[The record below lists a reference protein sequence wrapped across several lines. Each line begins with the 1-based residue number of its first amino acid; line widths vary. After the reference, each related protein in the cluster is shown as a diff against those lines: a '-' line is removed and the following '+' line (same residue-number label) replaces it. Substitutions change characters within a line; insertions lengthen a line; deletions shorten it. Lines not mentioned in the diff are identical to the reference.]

1 VKNGLFQ
8 LPILQTI
15 SRFVSISDDKTPP
28 HWRATLAGM
37 KMTGP
42 GTATRPGK
50 ESAMT
55 QTPRWMTAVLRESQ
69 LDLHVLPWQRG
80 YRSAD
85 RSPVPAAKPSASAAQ
100 TLREIA

>member
-1 VKNGLFQ
+1 
-8 LPILQTI
+8 
-15 SRFVSISDDKTPP
+15 
-28 HWRATLAGM
+28 
-37 KMTGP
+37 
-42 GTATRPGK
+42 
-50 ESAMT
+50 MT